1 MAAAVGAVRGRPATP
16 GLRDRL
22 ILHYAPLVKYVAGRV
37 GSGLPGH
44 VEQADL
50 VSYGTFGLID
60 AITRYEPTR
69 EVKFE
74 SYAMARIRGAII
86 DELRNTDWIPRSVR
100 IKARQ
105 FERTVAELEARL
117 HRTPTDDEVADAMD
131 MDVEEIRK
139 FLGQLSLVNVVA
151 LDELLT
157 DDDGGSPRLGDT
169 LQDTSALDPQAM
181 AENGEARQLLA
192 RAVEQ
197 LPEREKIV
205 VSPLLLRGP
214 HPRRH
219 RPGARRDREPHLP
232 DAHQGRAPPAHQARR
247 HRLTD
252 SPQAAATA
260 GDRSARCAA
269 VELPA
274 MSRPRLRARDA
285 STPVRSTARA
295 SGQDAVAA
303 RSERASGAGG
313 PTATPA
319 GRDRLRR
326 AHMSRQPRPAWS
338 RPAVTAP
345 TARSPAP
352 ASGQAAP
359 DPRPGGRTGHEHRD
373 EMGLREQPE
382 ATPPTRRTRRTRT
395 QARVSF

>member
-1 MAAAVGAVRGRPATP
+1 MPEATIHAIDDAAEDTDAFVAQLWAQYVADRDP

-37 GSGLPGH
+37 GSGLPSH

-100 IKARQ
+100 MKARAFQ
-105 FERTVAELEARL
+105 RAVDELEAKL
-117 HRTPTDDEVADAMD
+117 HRTPSEEEVAEVLD
-131 MDVEEIRK
+131 MDVEEVRK

-169 LQDTSALDPQAM
+169 LQDTRALDPQAM

-197 LPEREKIV
+197 LPEREKVV
-205 VSPLLLRGP
+205 VSLYYFEGLTLADIGRVLGVTESRICQLHTKAVLHLRTKL
-214 HPRRH
+214 
-219 RPGARRDREPHLP
+219 ADI
-232 DAHQGRAPPAHQARR
+232 A
-247 HRLTD
+247 
-252 SPQAAATA
+252 
-260 GDRSARCAA
+260 
-269 VELPA
+269 
-274 MSRPRLRARDA
+274 
-285 STPVRSTARA
+285 
-295 SGQDAVAA
+295 
-303 RSERASGAGG
+303 
-313 PTATPA
+313 
-319 GRDRLRR
+319 
-326 AHMSRQPRPAWS
+326 
-338 RPAVTAP
+338 
-345 TARSPAP
+345 
-352 ASGQAAP
+352 
-359 DPRPGGRTGHEHRD
+359 
-373 EMGLREQPE
+373 
-382 ATPPTRRTRRTRT
+382 
-395 QARVSF
+395 